1 MYFNSRML
9 KVPFIVWLLILLSAC
24 GDKPTQLTA
33 LKSNSV
39 ILAYGDS
46 LTFGYGANSKT
57 ESYPAILSQL
67 SGIEVVNKGI
77 SGETSQQGLERLPS
91 VLAEVNPSLVIL
103 CHGGNDLIRKLS
115 QQQLK
120 SNLDQMIQLIQN
132 TGAEVMLIGVPNFS
146 LMLSIPDLYS
156 QLSELQNVP
165 IQLDILQK
173 IERDRRL
180 KSDQVHPNAAGYKL
194 MAETIHQ
201 ELVDLGALIK

>member
-1 MYFNSRML
+1 ML

-194 MAETIHQ
+194 MAETIYQ

>member
-194 MAETIHQ
+194 MAETIYQ

>member
-156 QLSELQNVP
+156 QLSELQSVP

-194 MAETIHQ
+194 MAETIYQ